1 MKMKI
6 GILGAG
12 AWATALGQ
20 VLADNGH
27 HPLLWGV
34 DANQV
39 KDLNERH
46 LNTQYFGTSVNVHP
60 LVKGST
66 NLAEVLEGKKLIL
79 ISVPSHVMR
88 EVLTKIAP
96 LLKEPVI
103 IINTTKGFDPATN
116 KRMSELIR
124 EVIPQDK
131 LKGVVSLIGPSHA
144 EEVVVRHLTLI
155 TATSKKKSQAMKVAK
170 LFSNKYFR
178 VYFQKDEIG
187 AEIGV
192 AFKNAIAIASGI
204 AEGLGLGDN
213 ARAALMTRGLKEMV
227 RFGTFF
233 GGKQKTYLG
242 LTGLGDLAVT
252 CYSVHSR
259 NFKAGLQIGKDNSA
273 EQFLKTN
280 KTTVEGVKAAKTVY
294 ELASANQISIPLV
307 TSVYRV
313 LYEGKRPSD
322 MLEAMMSRPLTTE

>member
-1 MKMKI
+1 MKI
-6 GILGAG
+6 AILGTG

-27 HPLLWGV
+27 RPFLWGI
-34 DANQV
+34 NEMQV
-39 KDLNERH
+39 QDLNDH
-46 LNTQYFGTSVNVHP
+46 HQNTQYFGSDIKVHP
-60 LVKGST
+60 LVQASS
-66 NLAEVLEGKKLIL
+66 NLAEVLSGKKIIL

-88 EVLTKIAP
+88 DVLIKIVP
-96 LLKEPVI
+96 LLTEPVI
-103 IINTTKGFDPATN
+103 IVNTTKGFDPSTN

-124 EVIPQDK
+124 EVIPTDK

-144 EEVVVRHLTLI
+144 EEVVIRHLTLI
-155 TATSKKKSQAMKVAK
+155 TATSKKKSQAMKIAK

-204 AEGLGLGDN
+204 AEGLNLGDN
-213 ARAALMTRGLKEMV
+213 ARAALITRGLKEMV

-233 GGKQKTYLG
+233 GGKEKTYLG

-252 CYSVHSR
+252 CYSFHSR
-259 NFKAGLQIGKDNSA
+259 NFKAGLEIGKANSA
-273 EQFLKTN
+273 EQFLSTN
-280 KTTVEGVKAAKTVY
+280 KTTVEGVKAVKTVY
-294 ELASANQISIPLV
+294 ELATANQISIPLV

-313 LYEGKRPSD
+313 LYEGKRPSE
-322 MLEAMMSRPLTTE
+322 MLDEMMSRPLTTE

>member
-1 MKMKI
+1 MKI
-6 GILGAG
+6 AILGTG

-27 HPLLWGV
+27 RPFLWGI
-34 DANQV
+34 NEMQV
-39 KDLNERH
+39 QDLNDH
-46 LNTQYFGTSVNVHP
+46 HQNTQYFGSDIKVHP
-60 LVKGST
+60 LVQASS
-66 NLAEVLEGKKLIL
+66 NLAEVLSGKKIIL

-88 EVLTKIAP
+88 DVLIKIVP
-96 LLKEPVI
+96 LLTEPVI
-103 IINTTKGFDPATN
+103 IVNTTKGFDPSTN

-124 EVIPQDK
+124 EVIPADK

-144 EEVVVRHLTLI
+144 EEVVIRHLTLI
-155 TATSKKKSQAMKVAK
+155 TATSKKKSQAMKIAK

-204 AEGLGLGDN
+204 AEGLNLGDN
-213 ARAALMTRGLKEMV
+213 ARAALITRGLKEMV

-233 GGKQKTYLG
+233 GGKEKTYLG

-252 CYSVHSR
+252 CYSFHSR
-259 NFKAGLQIGKDNSA
+259 NFKAGLEIGKANSA
-273 EQFLKTN
+273 EQFLATN
-280 KTTVEGVKAAKTVY
+280 KTTVEGVKAVKTVY
-294 ELASANQISIPLV
+294 ELATANQISIPLV

-313 LYEGKRPSD
+313 LYEGKRPSE
-322 MLEAMMSRPLTTE
+322 MLDEMMSRPLTSE

>member
-1 MKMKI
+1 MKI
-6 GILGAG
+6 AILGAG

-27 HPLLWGV
+27 RPLLWTTH
-34 DANQV
+34 DHQV
-39 KDLNERH
+39 EDFNVRH
-46 LNTQYFGTSVNVHP
+46 QNTDYFNAEDHIHP
-60 LVKGST
+60 DVKASN
-66 NLAEVLEGKKLIL
+66 NLTEVLLGKKLVL

-88 EVLTKIAP
+88 EVLIKIVP
-96 LLKEPVI
+96 LLTDPVI
-103 IINTTKGFDPATN
+103 IINTTKGFDPSTN

-124 EVIPQDK
+124 EVIPSDK

-144 EEVVVRHLTLI
+144 EEVVMRHLTLI
-155 TATSKKKSQAMKVAK
+155 TATSTKKSHAMKVAK
-170 LFSNKYFR
+170 IFSNKYFR

-204 AEGLGLGDN
+204 ADGLGLGDN

-233 GGKQKTYLG
+233 GAKEKTYLG

-252 CYSVHSR
+252 CYSIHSR
-259 NFKAGLQIGKDNSA
+259 NFKAGLQIGKANSA
-273 EQFLKTN
+273 EQFLATN
-280 KTTVEGVKAAKTVY
+280 KTTVEGVRAVKTVY
-294 ELASANQISIPLV
+294 ELATLNHISIPLV

-313 LYEGKRPSD
+313 LYEGKRPSE
-322 MLEAMMSRPLTTE
+322 MLEEMMSRPLTSE